1 MSEYFD
7 RHLIEGAI
15 RPEVWAAFSELNKL
29 TMKDNS
35 VGSQL
40 TLEVFTVASQGAGC
54 RHCQSHGAFGLA
66 LMDVD
71 TSRIQ
76 QLWSFEQSDDFS
88 AAERA
93 ALRFALAAA
102 KAPNEVT
109 PEHHREMREHFTDR
123 EFADILSI
131 VCVAG
136 WLNRWND
143 SLATVTDQESVDW
156 ALENL
161 AEVGWSPGKHL
172 GDAAEQ
178 RKAHPAT
185 MWRQSKNALERD

>member
-1 MSEYFD
+1 MSEFSD

-15 RPEVWAAFSELNKL
+15 RPEVWEAFSRLNKV
-29 TMKDNS
+29 TFDNELDP
-35 VGSQL
+35 QL

-54 RHCQSHGAFGLA
+54 RHCQAHGAYGLA
-66 LMDVD
+66 LMDVEGD
-71 TSRIQ
+71 RIR
-76 QLWSFEQSDDFS
+76 QLWSFERSDAFS
-88 AAERA
+88 DADRA

-109 PEHHREMREHFTDR
+109 PEHHREMREHFSDA
-123 EFADILSI
+123 EIADILSI

-156 ALENL
+156 ATENL
-161 AEVGWSPGKHL
+161 GGVGWSIGKHT

-178 RKAHPAT
+178 RQAHPAT
-185 MWRQSKNALERD
+185 MWKQGKDPLQRD